1 MTRLQPDDICH
12 ITSNLA
18 AYSRELEKKTGRSLL
33 GIACHACN
41 LDERQ
46 CKGRLQGRQ
55 ICVVPVTA
63 GLGIISRF
71 SDTVAAILTFLGC
84 GAKVAD
90 RTDVSGVA
98 QAFASG
104 YDAVMMADDHRFVAI
119 DLRTRQVTDNADA
132 TGRGFAAALDLM
144 AGGIRDR
151 DVLVLG
157 CGPVGAAGA
166 GLLASKGA
174 RTALLDTDRQTAV
187 QLKRTL
193 STRYRNTDITIEAD
207 LEAALTRNRFI
218 LEATPAPDIITSAL
232 VSPDMRVA
240 APGVPLGVSA
250 EAAAILGPHLVHDT
264 LEIGVAVMAASL
276 FCEPIRKKR

>member
-12 ITSNLA
+12 ITPNLA
-18 AYSRELEKKTGRSLL
+18 DYSRELEKKTGRSLL

-41 LDERQ
+41 LDEGQ
-46 CKGRLQGRQ
+46 CKARLQDKQ

-90 RTDVSGVA
+90 QTDISGVA

-104 YDAVMMADDHRFVAI
+104 YDALMMADDHRFVAI
-119 DLRTRQVTDNADA
+119 DLHTRQVIDNADA

-144 AGGIRDR
+144 AGGIRGR

-166 GLLASKGA
+166 GLLASLGA
-174 RTALLDTDRQTAV
+174 RVALLDKDRHAAV
-187 QLKRTL
+187 QVKETV
-193 STRYRNTDITIEAD
+193 SDRYRTADIKIED
-207 LEAALTRNRFI
+207 HIETALSYHRFI
-218 LEATPAPDIITSAL
+218 LEATPAQDTITGTL

-264 LEIGVAVMAASL
+264 LEIGVAVMAVSL
-276 FCEPIRKKR
+276 VCESVGQKR

>member
-12 ITSNLA
+12 ITPNLA
-18 AYSRELEKKTGRSLL
+18 DYSRELEKKTGRSLL

-41 LDERQ
+41 LDEGQ
-46 CKGRLQGRQ
+46 YKARLQDKQ

-84 GAKVAD
+84 RAKVAD
-90 RTDVSGVA
+90 LTDVSGVA

-104 YDAVMMADDHRFVAI
+104 YDAIMMADDNRFVAI
-119 DLRTRQVTDNADA
+119 DLHTRQVIDNADA

-144 AGGIRDR
+144 AGGIRGR

-157 CGPVGAAGA
+157 CGPVGASGA

-174 RTALLDTDRQTAV
+174 RTALLDKDRQTAIQV
-187 QLKRTL
+187 KKILSDLYRTV
-193 STRYRNTDITIEAD
+193 DITIAAD
-207 LEAALTRNRFI
+207 LETALSYHRFI
-218 LEATPAPDIITSAL
+218 LEATPCADTIAGTML
-232 VSPDMRVA
+232 SPEMRVA

-250 EAAAILGPHLVHDT
+250 EAAAMLEPHLVHDT

-276 FCEPIRKKR
+276 FCEFVGQKR

>member
-1 MTRLQPDDICH
+1 MTRLQPDDICY
-12 ITSNLA
+12 IIPNLA
-18 AYSRELEKKTGRSLL
+18 DYSRELEKKTGRPLL

-41 LDERQ
+41 MDERQ
-46 CKGRLQGRQ
+46 LKDRLQDKQ

-84 GAKVAD
+84 RATVAD
-90 RTDVSGVA
+90 QTDVSGVA
-98 QAFASG
+98 HAFAAG
-104 YDAVMMADDHRFVAI
+104 YDALMMADDHRFVAI
-119 DLRTRQVTDNADA
+119 DLHARQVTDNADA
-132 TGRGFAAALDLM
+132 TGRGFAAVLDLM
-144 AGGIRDR
+144 AGGIRGR

-174 RTALLDTDRQTAV
+174 RTALLDTDRQAAV
-187 QLKRTL
+187 QVRKIV
-193 STRYRNTDITIEAD
+193 SDRYRTADITIEDD
-207 LEAALTRNRFI
+207 LETALSHNRFI
-218 LEATPAPDIITSAL
+218 LEATPVPDTITGAL
-232 VSPDMRVA
+232 VLPDMRVA

-250 EAAAILGPHLVHDT
+250 EAAAMLGPHLVHDT

>member
-12 ITSNLA
+12 ITPNLA
-18 AYSRELEKKTGRSLL
+18 DYSRDLELKTGRSLL
-33 GIACHACN
+33 GIACRACGMDEETFKN
-41 LDERQ
+41 RQLD
-46 CKGRLQGRQ
+46 KS

-84 GAKVAD
+84 RAAVAD
-90 RTDVSGVA
+90 QTDVSGVA
-98 QAFASG
+98 HAFAAG
-104 YDAVMMADDHRFVAI
+104 YDALMMADDNRFVAI
-119 DLRTRQVTDNADA
+119 DLYARQVTDNADA

-144 AGGIRDR
+144 AGGIRGR

-166 GLLASKGA
+166 DLLASLGA
-174 RTALLDTDRQTAV
+174 RVALLDKDRRAAEWVKETV
-187 QLKRTL
+187 
-193 STRYRNTDITIEAD
+193 SGRYRTTDITIEED
-207 LEAALTRNRFI
+207 LETALSYHHFI
-218 LEATPAPDIITSAL
+218 LEATPVPDTIAGTL

-250 EAAAILGPHLVHDT
+250 EAAAMLGPHLVHDT

-276 FCEPIRKKR
+276 FCKPIRKKR